1 MYLDIVIGAIVFFSL
16 IFGLKNGFIVEFIS
30 TFGVV
35 INFVITQK
43 VTPFVLGYIEKYLG
57 SNYTFAYII
66 TFILVFIGFSILIH
80 ILNIILKKQDVF
92 FISRI
97 FGGLLSLIK
106 GLIISALIL
115 LIFNVVAE
123 GFPKLKEYGKDSVSN
138 EYFLEI
144 SKNADEYIPE
154 FFKEKM
160 KTIRDNKTID
170 KYIDKLF

>member
-1 MYLDIVIGAIVFFSL
+1 MYLDIIIGVVMVLSL

-30 TFGVV
+30 TFGVI

-57 SNYTFAYII
+57 SNYTVAYII

-80 ILNIILKKQDVF
+80 ILNVILKKQKVF

-97 FGGLLSLIK
+97 FGGVLSLIK
-106 GLIISALIL
+106 GIIISALIL
-115 LIFNVVAE
+115 LIFNVTAE
-123 GFPKLKEYGKDSVSN
+123 GFPKIKAYGQGSVSN
-138 EYFLEI
+138 EYFLEV
-144 SKNADEYIPE
+144 SQNADEYIPE

-160 KTIRDNKTID
+160 KIIRDNQTID
-170 KYIDKLF
+170 RYIDKLF

>member
-1 MYLDIVIGAIVFFSL
+1 MYLDIIIGAVIILSL
-16 IFGLKNGFIVEFIS
+16 LFGLKNGFIVEFIS
-30 TFGVV
+30 TFGVI

-43 VTPFVLGYIEKYLG
+43 VTPFVLGYIERYLG
-57 SNYTFAYII
+57 SDYTYAYII
-66 TFILVFIGFSILIH
+66 TFVCVFIVFSIFIH
-80 ILNIILKKQDVF
+80 ILNVILKRQKVF

-97 FGGLLSLIK
+97 FGGVLSLIK
-106 GLIISALIL
+106 GAIISALIL
-115 LIFNVVAE
+115 LIYNVTAE
-123 GFPKLKEYGKDSVSN
+123 SFPKMKEYGNGSISN

-144 SKNADEYIPE
+144 SKNTDEYIPE